1 MTTTLRPEPG
11 LAAAN
16 DLAARLWSDV
26 APILRDA
33 PEPLDAAL
41 HSLLRAVIPLMA
53 SAAHGDDLWSDETA
67 ARIRANV
74 AEVAGA
80 TDDVTPIVG
89 VVSELTSRVLHVVMS
104 GDTNTPAGSPR
115 AVSAVGSRLV
125 SELLAGAHHTNT
137 RKHRGT
143 LAKGRSQRA
152 QELLRGVRADADD
165 DYDLAPAYAVVA
177 VHCGAPADTATM
189 IGTFEQV
196 TGEGA
201 LTALGPAGGFAL
213 LPAGD
218 EARAA
223 QLARQAH
230 AALPGSVWMSVSW
243 RPRGEIAWGRQEA
256 SKVLSLAL
264 AADHEPGVYQLDDM
278 LVEFA
283 VAREP
288 TVSDNLVRII
298 GPLQQHPALLETL
311 KVLVATDG
319 NRSQAAERL
328 IIHRSTLDYRIQRIE
343 QLTGLHPGSVRG
355 INVLSAALTAH
366 AVAERAA
373 RPRRPAEHPAVA
385 VSTRRPH
392 PLE

>member
-1 MTTTLRPEPG
+1 MTTTLRSEPG
-11 LAAAN
+11 LVAAN
-16 DLAARLWSDV
+16 ELAARLWADI
-26 APILRDA
+26 APILRDV
-33 PEPLDAAL
+33 PEPLDTAL
-41 HSLLRAVIPLMA
+41 HSLLRGVIPLVV
-53 SAAHGDDLWSDETA
+53 AAARGEDPWSDETA
-67 ARIRANV
+67 TRVRANV
-74 AEVAGA
+74 AEIAGV
-80 TDDVTPIVG
+80 TEDVTPIVG
-89 VVSELTSRVLHVVMS
+89 VVSELTTRALQVVMAGGS
-104 GDTNTPAGSPR
+104 GHPAVSPR

-125 SELLAGAHHTNT
+125 AELLAGAHHTTT
-137 RKHRGT
+137 RKHRGP

-152 QELLRGVRADADD
+152 QELLRGVRADAGD

-177 VHCGAPADTATM
+177 VHCAEPLTTATLV
-189 IGTFEQV
+189 GTFEQV
-196 TGEGA
+196 AGDGA

-230 AALPGSVWMSVSW
+230 AALPGRAVWMSASW
-243 RPRGEIAWGRQEA
+243 RPRSEIAWGRQEA
-256 SKVLSLAL
+256 GKVLSLAL
-264 AADHEPGVYQLDDM
+264 AADHRPGVYLLDDL

-298 GPLQQHPALLETL
+298 EPLLQHPALFETL

-355 INVLSAALTAH
+355 INVLSTALTAH
-366 AVAERAA
+366 AVAEQAN
-373 RPRRPAEHPAVA
+373 RPRRAV
-385 VSTRRPH
+385 H
-392 PLE
+392 PLEG

>member
-11 LAAAN
+11 LVVTT
-16 DLAARLWSDV
+16 DLARSLWADV
-26 APILRDA
+26 APILRDV

-41 HSLLRAVIPLMA
+41 HSLLRSAIPLMA
-53 SAAHGDDLWSDETA
+53 SAAGGDDPWCEETA
-67 ARIRANV
+67 VRIRANV
-74 AEVAGA
+74 GKIAEA
-80 TDDVTPIVG
+80 TADVTPIVG
-89 VVSELTSRVLHVVMS
+89 MVSELTSRVLHVVMA
-104 GDTNTPAGSPR
+104 GDTGNPAAAPR

-125 SELLAGAHHTNT
+125 AELLSGAHHTT
-137 RKHRGT
+137 ARKRRGT

-152 QELLRGVRADADD
+152 QELLRGIRSETGD

-177 VHCGAPADTATM
+177 VHCGEPLDTATM

-196 TGEGA
+196 AADDA

-223 QLARQAH
+223 QLARQVH
-230 AALPGSVWMSVSW
+230 AALPGRVWMSVSW
-243 RPRGEIAWGRQEA
+243 RPRGEVAWGRQEA
-256 SKVLSLAL
+256 AKVLSLAL
-264 AADHEPGVYQLDDM
+264 AADHRPGVYLLEDM

-283 VAREP
+283 VACEP
-288 TVSDNLVRII
+288 TVSDNLVRIVE
-298 GPLQQHPALLETL
+298 PLLQHAALFETL

-366 AVAERAA
+366 AVAAQA
-373 RPRRPAEHPAVA
+373 GAQRPVRRN
-385 VSTRRPH
+385 RPDGNS
-392 PLE
+392 

>member
-11 LAAAN
+11 LATTA
-16 DLAARLWSDV
+16 DLAARLWTDV
-26 APILRDA
+26 APILRDV
-33 PEPLDAAL
+33 PEPLETAL
-41 HSLLRAVIPLMA
+41 HSLLRAVIPLIA
-53 SAAHGDDLWSDETA
+53 SAARGDDLWPAETT
-67 ARIRANV
+67 ARIRASI
-74 AEVAGA
+74 AEIAEA

-104 GDTNTPAGSPR
+104 GEPGQPAASPR

-125 SELLAGAHHTNT
+125 SELLAGAHHTST
-137 RKHRGT
+137 RKHRGS
-143 LAKGRSQRA
+143 LAKGRAQRT
-152 QELLRGVRADADD
+152 QELLRGIRPDGDD

-177 VHCGAPADTATM
+177 VHCAEPLDTARLA
-189 IGTFEQV
+189 GAFEQV
-196 TGEGA
+196 AGDGA
-201 LTALGPAGGFAL
+201 LTALGPVGGFVL

-230 AALPGSVWMSVSW
+230 AELPGRVWMAASW

-256 SKVLSLAL
+256 GKVLSLAL
-264 AADHEPGVYQLDDM
+264 AADHEPGVYLLADL

-288 TVSDNLVRII
+288 SVSDNLVRII
-298 GPLQQHPALLETL
+298 EPLLQYPALLETL

-355 INVLSAALTAH
+355 INVLSAALTAR
-366 AVAERAA
+366 AWAEQSG
-373 RPRRPAEHPAVA
+373 RPRRPAEPAA
-385 VSTRRPH
+385 ARRTH

>member
-1 MTTTLRPEPG
+1 MTTTLRPAPG
-11 LAAAN
+11 LAATSE
-16 DLAARLWSDV
+16 LAARLWADI
-26 APILRDA
+26 APILRDV

-41 HSLLRAVIPLMA
+41 HGLLRAVVPLMA
-53 SAAHGDDLWSDETA
+53 AAARGDDLWTEETA
-67 ARIRANV
+67 ARLRANV
-74 AEVAGA
+74 AEIAAA

-89 VVSELTSRVLHVVMS
+89 VLSELTSRVLQVVLN
-104 GDTNTPAGSPR
+104 GGAGHPAVSPR

-125 SELLAGAHHTNT
+125 AELLAGAHHTTT
-137 RKHRGT
+137 RKQRGT

-152 QELLRGVRADADD
+152 QELLRGVRPDAGD

-177 VHCGAPADTATM
+177 VHCAEPLDTATM

-196 TGEGA
+196 AGDGA
-201 LTALGPAGGFAL
+201 LTALAPAGGFAL

-223 QLARQAH
+223 QLAREVH
-230 AALPGSVWMSVSW
+230 AALPGRVWMSASW

-264 AADHEPGVYQLDDM
+264 AADHEPGVYLLGDL

-298 GPLQQHPALLETL
+298 EPLLQHPALLETL

-366 AVAERAA
+366 AVAAQA
-373 RPRRPAEHPAVA
+373 NRPRRVTHPV
-385 VSTRRPH
+385 
-392 PLE
+392 EG

>member
-11 LAAAN
+11 LVAPA
-16 DLAARLWSDV
+16 DLAATLWADV
-26 APILRDA
+26 APILRDV

-41 HSLLRAVIPLMA
+41 HSLLRSVIPLMA
-53 SAAHGDDLWSDETA
+53 SAADGDDLWSEETA
-67 ARIRANV
+67 TRIRQHV
-74 AEVAGA
+74 AKIADA
-80 TDDVTPIVG
+80 TSDVTPIVG
-89 VVSELTSRVLHVVMS
+89 MVSELTSRVLHVVMS
-104 GDTNTPAGSPR
+104 GAGTRPAASPR
-115 AVSAVGSRLV
+115 TVSAAGSRLV
-125 SELLAGAHHTNT
+125 AELLAGAHHTTT
-137 RKHRGT
+137 RKHRGS

-152 QELLRGVRADADD
+152 QELLRGIRTEADD

-177 VHCGAPADTATM
+177 VHCGEPLDTAVLT
-189 IGTFEQV
+189 GTFDQV
-196 TGEGA
+196 APDGA

-223 QLARQAH
+223 QLARRAH
-230 AALPGSVWMSVSW
+230 AALPGRVWMSVSW
-243 RPRGEIAWGRQEA
+243 RPRGEVVWGRQEA
-256 SKVLSLAL
+256 GKVLSLAL
-264 AADHEPGVYQLDDM
+264 AADHEPGVYLLEDL

-298 GPLQQHPALLETL
+298 EPLRQQPALLETL

-366 AVAERAA
+366 AVAAQA
-373 RPRRPAEHPAVA
+373 DRPGTPKPRTGGN
-385 VSTRRPH
+385 S
-392 PLE
+392 

>member
-11 LAAAN
+11 LVATSE
-16 DLAARLWSDV
+16 LAARLWADI
-26 APILRDA
+26 APILRDV

-41 HSLLRAVIPLMA
+41 HSLLRAVIPLMT
-53 SAAHGDDLWSDETA
+53 SAARGDDLWSDETA

-74 AEVAGA
+74 TEIAGA

-89 VVSELTSRVLHVVMS
+89 VVSELTSRVLQIVMNGGS
-104 GDTNTPAGSPR
+104 GHPAVSPR

-125 SELLAGAHHTNT
+125 AELLAGAHHTT
-137 RKHRGT
+137 ARKQRGT

-152 QELLRGVRADADD
+152 QELLRGIRAETGD

-177 VHCGAPADTATM
+177 VHCAEPLDTAAM
-189 IGTFEQV
+189 VGTFEQV
-196 TGEGA
+196 AGDGA
-201 LTALGPAGGFAL
+201 LTALGPLGGFAL
-213 LPAGD
+213 LPAGN

-230 AALPGSVWMSVSW
+230 AVLPGRVWMSASW
-243 RPRGEIAWGRQEA
+243 RPRSEIAWGRQEA

-264 AADHEPGVYQLDDM
+264 AADHEPGVHLLDDL

-298 GPLQQHPALLETL
+298 EPLRQHPALLETL
-311 KVLVATDG
+311 KVLISTDG

-366 AVAERAA
+366 AVTAQAN
-373 RPRRPAEHPAVA
+373 RPRRPAVHPI
-385 VSTRRPH
+385 
-392 PLE
+392 E

>member
-11 LAAAN
+11 PVATT
-16 DLAARLWSDV
+16 DLAATLWADV
-26 APILRDA
+26 APILRDV

-41 HSLLRAVIPLMA
+41 HSLLRSVIPLMA
-53 SAAHGDDLWSDETA
+53 SAADGDDRWSEETA
-67 ARIRANV
+67 TRIRAHV
-74 AEVAGA
+74 AKIADA
-80 TDDVTPIVG
+80 TTDVTPIVG
-89 VVSELTSRVLHVVMS
+89 MVSELTSRVLHVVMS
-104 GDTNTPAGSPR
+104 GTGTRPAASPR
-115 AVSAVGSRLV
+115 TVSAAGSRLV
-125 SELLAGAHHTNT
+125 AELLAGAHHTT
-137 RKHRGT
+137 ARKHRGT

-152 QELLRGVRADADD
+152 QELLRGIRTEAGD

-177 VHCGAPADTATM
+177 VHCGEPLDTAVLT
-189 IGTFEQV
+189 GTFDQV
-196 TGEGA
+196 APDGA
-201 LTALGPAGGFAL
+201 LTALGPAGGFVL

-223 QLARQAH
+223 QLARRAH
-230 AALPGSVWMSVSW
+230 AALPGRVWMAVSW
-243 RPRGEIAWGRQEA
+243 RPRGEVVWGRQEA
-256 SKVLSLAL
+256 GKVLSLAR
-264 AADHEPGVYQLDDM
+264 AADHQPGVYLLADL

-298 GPLQQHPALLETL
+298 EPLLQHPALLETL

-355 INVLSAALTAH
+355 INVLSAALTAQ
-366 AVAERAA
+366 AVAAQTDRPGAPKPRAGGN
-373 RPRRPAEHPAVA
+373 
-385 VSTRRPH
+385 S
-392 PLE
+392 

>member
-1 MTTTLRPEPG
+1 MTTTLHSEPG
-11 LAAAN
+11 LVATSE
-16 DLAARLWSDV
+16 LAARLWADI
-26 APILRDA
+26 APILRDV
-33 PEPLDAAL
+33 PDPLDAAL

-53 SAAHGDDLWSDETA
+53 SAARGDDPWSEETTT
-67 ARIRANV
+67 RIRTSV
-74 AEVAGA
+74 AEIAAA
-80 TDDVTPIVG
+80 TDDITPIVG
-89 VVSELTSRVLHVVMS
+89 VVSELTSRVLQVVMN
-104 GDTNTPAGSPR
+104 GTGHPAVSPR
-115 AVSAVGSRLV
+115 EVSALGSRLV
-125 SELLAGAHHTNT
+125 AELLAGAHHTTT
-137 RKHRGT
+137 RKQRGT

-152 QELLRGVRADADD
+152 QDLLRGVRADAGDD
-165 DYDLAPAYAVVA
+165 YYDLAPAYAVAA
-177 VHCGAPADTATM
+177 VHCAEPLDTAAM

-196 TGEGA
+196 AGDGT

-213 LPAGD
+213 LPAED

-223 QLARQAH
+223 QLTRQAH
-230 AALPGSVWMSVSW
+230 ATLPGRVWMSASW

-256 SKVLSLAL
+256 GKVLSLAL
-264 AADHEPGVYQLDDM
+264 AADHDPGVYLLEDM

-298 GPLQQHPALLETL
+298 EPLLQHAALLETL
-311 KVLVATDG
+311 KVLVSTDG

-366 AVAERAA
+366 AVAAQAA
-373 RPRRPAEHPAVA
+373 RPRRAHP
-385 VSTRRPH
+385 S
-392 PLE
+392 E

>member
-11 LAAAN
+11 LVATSE
-16 DLAARLWSDV
+16 LAARLWADI
-26 APILRDA
+26 APILRDV

-41 HSLLRAVIPLMA
+41 HSLLRAVIPLMV
-53 SAAHGDDLWSDETA
+53 SAARGDDLWSDETA

-74 AEVAGA
+74 AEIAGA

-89 VVSELTSRVLHVVMS
+89 VVSELTTRVLQVVMN
-104 GDTNTPAGSPR
+104 GGTGHPAVSPR

-125 SELLAGAHHTNT
+125 AELLAGAHHTTT
-137 RKHRGT
+137 RKQRGT

-152 QELLRGVRADADD
+152 QELLRGVRADAGD

-177 VHCGAPADTATM
+177 VHCAEPLDTAAM

-196 TGEGA
+196 VGDGA

-223 QLARQAH
+223 QLTRQAH
-230 AALPGSVWMSVSW
+230 AALPGRVWMSTSW

-256 SKVLSLAL
+256 GKVLSLAL
-264 AADHEPGVYQLDDM
+264 AADHEPGVYLLDDL

-288 TVSDNLVRII
+288 TVSDDLVRII
-298 GPLQQHPALLETL
+298 EPLLQHPALLETL

-366 AVAERAA
+366 AVAVQVN
-373 RPRRPAEHPAVA
+373 RPRRPAPPA
-385 VSTRRPH
+385 
-392 PLE
+392 E

>member
-11 LAAAN
+11 LVATT
-16 DLAARLWSDV
+16 DLATSLWADV
-26 APILRDA
+26 APVLRDV

-41 HSLLRAVIPLMA
+41 HALLRAAIPLMV
-53 SAAHGDDLWSDETA
+53 SAADGDDLWSEETA
-67 ARIRANV
+67 TRIRANV
-74 AEVAGA
+74 AKIADA
-80 TDDVTPIVG
+80 TTDVTPIVG
-89 VVSELTSRVLHVVMS
+89 MVSELTSRVLHFVMS
-104 GDTNTPAGSPR
+104 VGAGRPAVSPR

-125 SELLAGAHHTNT
+125 AELLAGAHHTTT
-137 RKHRGT
+137 RKHRGH

-152 QELLRGVRADADD
+152 QELLRGIRTDADD

-177 VHCGAPADTATM
+177 VHCGEPLDTAAM
-189 IGTFEQV
+189 IGTFESLAPD
-196 TGEGA
+196 GA

-230 AALPGSVWMSVSW
+230 AALPGQVWMSVSW
-243 RPRGEIAWGRQEA
+243 RPRGEVAWGRQEA
-256 SKVLSLAL
+256 GKVLSLAL
-264 AADHEPGVYQLDDM
+264 AADHRPGVYLLEDL

-298 GPLQQHPALLETL
+298 DPLQQHPALLETL
-311 KVLVATDG
+311 KVLVSTDG

-355 INVLSAALTAH
+355 INVLSAALTAR
-366 AVAERAA
+366 AVAAQAGRAGGQK
-373 RPRRPAEHPAVA
+373 PVLRPAGN
-385 VSTRRPH
+385 S
-392 PLE
+392 